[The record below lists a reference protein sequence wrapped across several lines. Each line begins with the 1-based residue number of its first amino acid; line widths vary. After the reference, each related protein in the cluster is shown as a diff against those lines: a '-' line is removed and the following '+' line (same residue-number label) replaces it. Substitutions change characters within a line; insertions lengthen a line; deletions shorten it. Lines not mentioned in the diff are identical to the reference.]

1 MFLLFPFVTLDNF
14 TPLPRRQWTGS
25 WELSVATVRGG
36 FSTGK
41 AEEKEIRMIL
51 GISKHSPSLIPPSCV
66 FLATKE

>member
-1 MFLLFPFVTLDNF
+1 MFILFPFVTLDNF

-41 AEEKEIRMIL
+41 AEEKEICIIL
-51 GISKHSPSLIPPSCV
+51 V
-66 FLATKE
+66 FLNTLLPSFHLLASF